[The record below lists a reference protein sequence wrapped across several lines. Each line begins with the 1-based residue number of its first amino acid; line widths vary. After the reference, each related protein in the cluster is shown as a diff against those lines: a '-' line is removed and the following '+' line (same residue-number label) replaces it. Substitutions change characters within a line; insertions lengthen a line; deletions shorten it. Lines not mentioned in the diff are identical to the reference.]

1 LLAKDGSFFRLP
13 ANLPDDLSRG
23 ETPMRTEIDRSP
35 ANIQA
40 IPALED
46 AVRLLAEEL
55 KAARREGDR
64 QGRRLRLM
72 ALALVAVLAVAGWS
86 VGYLAPAAQAQVP
99 LDSERRPVTA
109 EERVGQRE
117 KLLAELPADT
127 RRQLGSFERE
137 VDWLTRY
144 MQTWDEGT
152 AGAVVAL
159 MLYRMSHSMDTMP
172 SMEQQMRSM
181 SVQMGALPAI
191 VAELNQINA
200 KMTVI
205 TGTLDSTMGR
215 AGRMM
220 PWMPF
225 SP

>member
-1 LLAKDGSFFRLP
+1 
-13 ANLPDDLSRG
+13 
-23 ETPMRTEIDRSP
+23 MRTEIDRSP
-35 ANIQA
+35 ANTQA

-55 KAARREGDR
+55 KAARREADR
-64 QGRRLRLM
+64 RGRHLRVIS
-72 ALALVAVLAVAGWS
+72 LALVAVVALAAWS

-99 LDSERRPVTA
+99 LHSERTLVTA
-109 EERVGQRE
+109 EERAARRE
-117 KLLAELPADT
+117 KLLAELPTDI

-159 MLYRMSHSMDTMP
+159 MLYRMSQSMDTMP
-172 SMEQQMRSM
+172 SMEQQMRTM
-181 SVQMGALPAI
+181 SAQMGALPAI
-191 VAELNQINA
+191 VAELRQLNA

-205 TGTLDSTMGR
+205 TATMDSTLGR
-215 AGRMM
+215 TGRMM